1 MPVGSLADFRPRM
14 QAQTRAL
21 RTLEPLAFRH
31 LAGAVADV
39 WSVHGDRD
47 GGGHY
52 VSPDPRV
59 VIFLD
64 DAPPPIAFSTGAPGT
79 SARSARAFYVPQ
91 HVPMWSRMQSA
102 GRMTHLD
109 FHLDAG
115 ALQRRLAAGGVR
127 ADLTRPRFLETG
139 AEIVTLGQLAAAE
152 IRRPGGSSMLL
163 DGLLTATLA
172 AVFAGPET
180 TAMGGA
186 GGLAPWQMAAVERL
200 VMGNLA
206 RPVTVAEM
214 AAAVRLS
221 ESWFAHAF
229 RRHTGQTPQD
239 WQSELRLA
247 AARDLIAGSDLPL
260 AVVAQAAG
268 FADQAHLSRRFRAR
282 FGQTPSD
289 WRRQQFR
296 SPEQIPAARF
306 KTRADFQS

>member
-1 MPVGSLADFRPRM
+1 MGSLADFRPRM

-21 RTLEPLAFRH
+21 RTLEPLAFRS
-31 LAGAVADV
+31 LSGAVADL
-39 WSVHGDRD
+39 WSVHGECE

-64 DAPPPIAFSTGAPGT
+64 DAPPPIALSTGAPDMP
-79 SARSARAFYVPQ
+79 ARVVRAFYVPQ
-91 HVPMWSRMQSA
+91 DVPMWSRMQSSA
-102 GRMTHLD
+102 KMTHLD

-115 ALQRRLAAGGVR
+115 TLQRRLAAGGVR
-127 ADLTRPRFLETG
+127 ADLSCPRFLDSG

-152 IRRPGGSSMLL
+152 IRRPGGSPMLL

-172 AVFAGPET
+172 TVFAGAET
-180 TAMGGA
+180 AAMGGA

-200 VMGNLA
+200 VRDHLN
-206 RPVTVAEM
+206 RPVSVADM
-214 AAAVRLS
+214 AAVARLS

-229 RRHTGQTPQD
+229 RQHTGQTPQR
-239 WQSELRLA
+239 WQAELRLT

-260 AVVAQAAG
+260 AVVAQAVG

-306 KTRADFQS
+306 KTRPEFQS